1 MSEILN
7 MADLGKTIRAERKA
21 RKLTQAGLAKL
32 AGLSR
37 QTIISLEDGNDAS
50 LLTIMKILLAMNL
63 RLDLRPATLDFS
75 QLGKLLDEA

>member
-7 MADLGKTIRAERKA
+7 MRDMGNAIRAERKA
-21 RKLTQAGLAKL
+21 RKLTQTGLAKL

-37 QTIISLEDGNDAS
+37 QTIGSLEDGNDAG
-50 LLTIMKILLAMNL
+50 LFTLMKVLLAMNL
-63 RLDLRPATLDFS
+63 RLDLRPATLDFT